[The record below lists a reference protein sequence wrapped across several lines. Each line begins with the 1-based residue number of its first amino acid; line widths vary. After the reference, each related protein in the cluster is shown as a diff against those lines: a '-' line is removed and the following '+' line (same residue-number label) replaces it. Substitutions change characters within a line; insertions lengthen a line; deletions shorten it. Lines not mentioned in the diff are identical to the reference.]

1 MCKEELQGREQLACR
16 ADEDKASEAHLD
28 CRWMKSK
35 RTLRRTSTPWQDAG
49 RKRPAEAQQSI
60 QRKISEAQTK
70 KYSLH
75 QQLQRMRDSKNF
87 IDMKNNA
94 VGSKSSQSGSD
105 LSSKS
110 GYKLHHLMVVGVI
123 GMLAG
128 AYAQLYVLPRS

>member
-1 MCKEELQGREQLACR
+1 MPMDEVKE
-16 ADEDKASEAHLD
+16 DSEENLHA
-28 CRWMKSK
+28 MA
-35 RTLRRTSTPWQDAG
+35 QDAG

-70 KYSLH
+70 KYSLS